1 MALGCRN
8 LAVRQVGSCLGY
20 SGRGPNAFG
29 KAASDPTETWVMQA
43 RSGRIFPRRAKST
56 AGSVVRKRR
65 FTGMIGRAG
74 ISLNFAGA
82 FRHMIEDTAMRTRTL
97 IVSAVCS
104 ILGMVAA
111 SQAQDIGDLQQG
123 RQLALDVCASCH
135 AVRAGQT
142 QSPLATAPS
151 FEEIAHMPGM
161 TAAAL
166 TFWLTAQSHPTM
178 PNLILSPQ
186 QVRNVSA
193 YVLSLR
199 GN

>member
-1 MALGCRN
+1 
-8 LAVRQVGSCLGY
+8 
-20 SGRGPNAFG
+20 
-29 KAASDPTETWVMQA
+29 MQPA
-43 RSGRIFPRRAKST
+43 GDWFGRIFAAQGKACDAQLPVDGRERRSKRALRWHDRPR
-56 AGSVVRKRR
+56 GGIFCILLEYSV
-65 FTGMIGRAG
+65 
-74 ISLNFAGA
+74 
-82 FRHMIEDTAMRTRTL
+82 IEETAMRTL
-97 IVSAVCS
+97 IVSAVFS

-111 SQAQDIGDLQQG
+111 SQAQDIGDVQQG

-151 FEEIAHMPGM
+151 FKEIAHMPGM

-166 TFWLTAQSHPTM
+166 AFWLTAQSHPTM

-193 YVLSLR
+193 YLLSLR
-199 GN
+199 D